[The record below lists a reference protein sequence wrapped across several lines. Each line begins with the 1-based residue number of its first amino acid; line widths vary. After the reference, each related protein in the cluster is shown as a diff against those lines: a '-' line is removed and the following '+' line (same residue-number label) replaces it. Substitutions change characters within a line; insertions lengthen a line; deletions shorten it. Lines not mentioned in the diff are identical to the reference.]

1 MDVDECAAR
10 SLSDADVQAVVA
22 ELKAFDVARALQDKY
37 PTVFEHH
44 ISFNIMDEFVEVLQR
59 ACHEL
64 TESQPQAAR
73 VFCEHIAPVLEYYN
87 AYTKSDKL
95 NLDTTNNIVNLY
107 THLTSV
113 QAHDRELTAKHAE
126 KQREH
131 ACLCTEIKDAQAAL
145 SAVQRDVKAG
155 NAELEA
161 TVKKLKATAKSLK
174 TKEATLE
181 EVSAKLTHE
190 NKELV
195 ECDRRLRDVKNKH
208 ALLKKKMDGLRED
221 QAEILEKHI
230 SRTHFDAVVAEIES
244 TVNQLQQVVD
254 SVPIDMQDD

>member
-10 SLSDADVQAVVA
+10 ALSDGDVQAVVA
-22 ELKAFDVARALQDKY
+22 ELQAFDIARALKQQY

-73 VFCEHIAPVLEYYN
+73 AFCEHIAPVLEYYH
-87 AYTKSDKL
+87 AYANSDKM
-95 NLDTTNNIVNLY
+95 NLDTTNDIVNLY

-113 QAHDRELTAKHAE
+113 QAQSRELARKHQE
-126 KQREH
+126 MQREH
-131 ACLCTEIKDAQAAL
+131 ASLCTQVAKAQAAL
-145 SAVQRDVKAG
+145 AAAQRDTKAG
-155 NAELEA
+155 NAELESLC
-161 TVKKLKATAKSLK
+161 KKLKTTAKLLK

-181 EVSAKLTHE
+181 EVTAKLVHE

-195 ECDRRLRDVKNKH
+195 ERDRRLRDVRDKH

-230 SRTHFDAVVAEIES
+230 SRSHFDAVVAEIER

-254 SVPIDMQDD
+254 SVPVDMQAD

>member
-22 ELKAFDVARALQDKY
+22 ELQAFDVARALQDKY

-95 NLDTTNNIVNLY
+95 NLDTTNDIVNLY

-113 QAHDRELTAKHAE
+113 QAQGRELARKNE
-126 KQREH
+126 EMQREH
-131 ACLCTEIKDAQAAL
+131 ASLCTQVANAQAAL
-145 SAVQRDVKAG
+145 AAAQRDVKAG

-161 TVKKLKATAKSLK
+161 TAKKLKATAKSLK
-174 TKEATLE
+174 TKEAALG
-181 EVSAKLTHE
+181 EVTAKLAHE

-230 SRTHFDAVVAEIES
+230 SRTHFDAVVVEIER
-244 TVNQLQQVVD
+244 TVDQLQQVVD

>member
-1 MDVDECAAR
+1 MDVDECVAR

-22 ELKAFDVARALQDKY
+22 ELQAFDVARALKEQY

-44 ISFNIMDEFVEVLQR
+44 ISFNMMDEFVEVLQR

-87 AYTKSDKL
+87 AYTRSDKL
-95 NLDTTNNIVNLY
+95 NLDTTNDIVNLY
-107 THLTSV
+107 AHLTSV
-113 QAHDRELTAKHAE
+113 QAHDRELTAEHAE

-131 ACLCTEIKDAQAAL
+131 ASLCTKIKDTQAAL
-145 SAVQRDVKAG
+145 AAVQRDVKAA
-155 NAELEA
+155 NAELETA
-161 TVKKLKATAKSLK
+161 AKKLKATGKSLK
-174 TKEATLE
+174 AKETALEEAT
-181 EVSAKLTHE
+181 AKLTHE

-208 ALLKKKMDGLRED
+208 AVLKKKMDGLRED

-230 SRTHFDAVVAEIES
+230 SRSHFDAVVAEIER

-254 SVPIDMQDD
+254 SVPIDMQAD

>member
-1 MDVDECAAR
+1 MEVDACMAR
-10 SLSDADVQAVVA
+10 SLSDRDVHVVIA
-22 ELKAFDVARALQDKY
+22 ELERFDIERALKHT
-37 PTVFEHH
+37 TVTAFEHH
-44 ISFNIMDEFVEVLQR
+44 ISFNMLDEFVEVIQH
-59 ACHEL
+59 ASHEL
-64 TESQPQAAR
+64 AESHPQAAP
-73 VFCEHIAPVLEYYN
+73 VFCKHIAPVLEYYH
-87 AYTKSDKL
+87 AYTNSDKM
-95 NLDTTNNIVNLY
+95 NLDTTNDIVNLY

-113 QAHDRELTAKHAE
+113 QAQSRELARKNE
-126 KQREH
+126 EMQREH
-131 ACLCTEIKDAQAAL
+131 ASLCTQVANAQAAL
-145 SAVQRDVKAG
+145 AAAQRDVKAA

-161 TVKKLKATAKSLK
+161 TAKKLKATGKSLK
-174 TKEATLE
+174 AKEAALD

-230 SRTHFDAVVAEIES
+230 SRSHFDAVVAEIES